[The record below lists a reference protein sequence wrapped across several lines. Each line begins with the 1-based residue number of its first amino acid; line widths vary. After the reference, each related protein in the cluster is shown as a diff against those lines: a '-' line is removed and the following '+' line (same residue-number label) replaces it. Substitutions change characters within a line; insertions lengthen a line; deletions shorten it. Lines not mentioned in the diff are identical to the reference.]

1 MAKHHFNVGITGK
14 GRSTRWGHCL
24 GCGRRIFY
32 GDRCPPC
39 AQELRQRKR
48 RKPR

>member
-1 MAKHHFNVGITGK
+1 MGKHHFRVGT
-14 GRSTRWGHCL
+14 TRNTNRCL
-24 GCGRRIFY
+24 GCGARVFY

-39 AQELRQRKR
+39 QQKLRQRKR